1 MALVAHKGEDIL
13 FGSIPDTLPTPDV
26 ARLIPFELALELE
39 AVPLAMEDGVLTLAV
54 ASLGDPKL
62 IDALVDITGHQV
74 FPVLS
79 PRDQLE
85 AALLRLKAL
94 ACGESSD
101 QIDHIK
107 REDGMLPIRGVS
119 HGDLDDILALARRTG
134 VFTSRELAVIKELV
148 EIQLGN
154 PNQEDYRSFIVEA
167 DSHIVG
173 FACCGPTPMTDGTYD
188 LYWIFV
194 DPSHQGRAI
203 GSALLGEVEKAIR
216 RAKGRMVIVDT
227 SSTRPYLPARRFYQ
241 KHGLRK
247 VAEVKHYYRPGDS
260 RLTYVKRFL
269 QDTSEEWK

>member
-1 MALVAHKGEDIL
+1 MALGAHKREDIL
-13 FGSIPDTLPTPDV
+13 LVSIPDTLPTPDV
-26 ARLIPFELALELE
+26 ARLIPFELAVEVE
-39 AVPLAMEDGVLTLAV
+39 AVPLAMEDGVLTLAA
-54 ASLGDPKL
+54 ASPCDPKL

-74 FPVLS
+74 FPVFT

-85 AALLRLKAL
+85 AALQRLKAL
-94 ACGESSD
+94 ACRESSD

-107 REDGMLPIRGVS
+107 REDGMLPIRSVS
-119 HGDLDDILALARRTG
+119 DGDLDDILALARRTG
-134 VFTSRELAVIKELV
+134 VFTSCEVAVIKELV

-154 PNQEDYRSFIVEA
+154 PNQKDYRSFIVEA

-173 FACCGPTPMTDGTYD
+173 FACYGPTPMTDGTYD

-194 DPSHQGRAI
+194 HPSHQGRAV
-203 GSALLGEVEKAIR
+203 GSALLGEVERAVR
-216 RAKGRMVIVDT
+216 LAKGRMMIVDT

-260 RLTYVKRFL
+260 RLTYVKQFL
-269 QDTSEEWK
+269 